1 MGVES
6 SECDRIKG
14 PWSPEEDEALRRLV
28 ERHGARNWT
37 AIGRGI
43 PGRSGKSCRLRWCN
57 QLSPQVERRPFTP
70 EEDAAILAAHAR
82 LGNRWAAIARLLPG
96 RTDNAVKNHWNSSLK
111 RKLAT
116 ATSSGGADVGGG
128 DAERPFKRASPG
140 PGSPT
145 ASDRSDLSHGC
156 SGGAVAQVFRPVPRA
171 GGFDAISCAA
181 DVRPPPPPPA
191 AAAADEDDP
200 LTSLSLSLPGLDQ
213 QPASSGFHHDSARSH
228 FQELSPSRSP
238 SPQSPPPP
246 AALPSPAAPS
256 QSSSYPFSGELVAA
270 MQEMI
275 RAEVRKYMSGAGLRA
290 GCGPG
295 AVGEACMP
303 QLVEGVM
310 RAAVERVGVVT
321 RP

>member
-1 MGVES
+1 MGVE

-111 RKLAT
+111 RKLTT
-116 ATSSGGADVGGG
+116 ATTPSAAEGIE
-128 DAERPFKRASPG
+128 AERPCKRASPG

-145 ASDRSDLSHGC
+145 GSERSELSHGSVGC
-156 SGGAVAQVFRPVPRA
+156 GGGAAQVFRPVPRA
-171 GGFDAISCAA
+171 GGFDAIAAA
-181 DVRPPPPPPA
+181 DARPPPPPPA
-191 AAAADEDDP
+191 SRERDEDL
-200 LTSLSLSLPGLDQ
+200 LTSLSLSLPGHDQ
-213 QPASSGFHHDSARSH
+213 PSPGFHHDSARSH

-238 SPQSPPPP
+238 SPPSPSSSSAP
-246 AALPSPAAPS
+246 AAA
-256 QSSSYPFSGELVAA
+256 YPFSGELVAA

-275 RAEVRKYMSGAGLRA
+275 RAEVRRYMSGAGLRA
-290 GCGPG
+290 GCGAG
-295 AVGEACMP
+295 AVGEACI
-303 QLVEGVM
+303 VEGVM
-310 RAAVERVGVVT
+310 RAAAERVAGAAVVS

>member
-1 MGVES
+1 MGAVA
-6 SECDRIKG
+6 ECDRIRG
-14 PWSPEEDEALRRLV
+14 PWSPEEDDALRRLV

-37 AIGRGI
+37 AIGREI

-57 QLSPQVERRPFTP
+57 QLSPQVERRPFTA
-70 EEDAAILAAHAR
+70 EEDAAIVRAHAR

-116 ATSSGGADVGGG
+116 AAAPEAA
-128 DAERPFKRASPG
+128 DAERPCKRASPG

-145 ASDRSDLSHGC
+145 GSERSELSHS
-156 SGGAVAQVFRPVPRA
+156 SGGGGGAQVFRPVPRA
-171 GGFDAISCAA
+171 GVFDAIGAA
-181 DVRPPPPPPA
+181 DARPPPPR
-191 AAAADEDDP
+191 DEDP

-213 QPASSGFHHDSARSH
+213 ASSGFRHDSARSH
-228 FQELSPSRSP
+228 FQELPASRSP
-238 SPQSPPPP
+238 SPPSPPSS
-246 AALPSPAAPS
+246 A
-256 QSSSYPFSGELVAA
+256 SSSSTGPPYPFSGELVAA

-290 GCGPG
+290 GCGAG

-310 RAAVERVGVVT
+310 RAAAERVGAVVVT

>member
-1 MGVES
+1 MGGEA
-6 SECDRIKG
+6 ECDRIKG

-70 EEDAAILAAHAR
+70 EEDAAILRAHAR

-116 ATSSGGADVGGG
+116 AVPGAAAAAEGVVGGG
-128 DAERPFKRASPG
+128 EEAERPCKRVSPG

-145 ASDRSDLSHGC
+145 GSDRSELSHG
-156 SGGAVAQVFRPVPRA
+156 SGGGGAAQVFRPVPRA
-171 GGFDAISCAA
+171 GGFDAISAA
-181 DVRPPPPPPA
+181 DVRPPPPPPRQ
-191 AAAADEDDP
+191 DEDP
-200 LTSLSLSLPGLDQ
+200 LTSLSLSLPGQ
-213 QPASSGFHHDSARSH
+213 EQASSGFHHDSARSQ

-238 SPQSPPPP
+238 SPPSPPAPSPP
-246 AALPSPAAPS
+246 AA
-256 QSSSYPFSGELVAA
+256 YPFSGELVAA

-275 RAEVRKYMSGAGLRA
+275 RAEVRRYMAGA
-290 GCGPG
+290 G

-310 RAAVERVGVVT
+310 RAAVERVGVATAT
-321 RP
+321 RQ

>member
-1 MGVES
+1 
-6 SECDRIKG
+6 
-14 PWSPEEDEALRRLV
+14 
-28 ERHGARNWT
+28 
-37 AIGRGI
+37 
-43 PGRSGKSCRLRWCN
+43 
-57 QLSPQVERRPFTP
+57 VERRPFTP

-191 AAAADEDDP
+191 AAAAADEDDP

-256 QSSSYPFSGELVAA
+256 QLSSYPFSGELVAA

-310 RAAVERVGVVT
+310 RAAAERVGVVT

>member
-1 MGVES
+1 MGMEA
-6 SECDRIKG
+6 ECDRIKG

-57 QLSPQVERRPFTP
+57 QLSPQVERRPFTA
-70 EEDAAILAAHAR
+70 EEDAAILRAHAR

-116 ATSSGGADVGGG
+116 ATATAAATEGGEID
-128 DAERPFKRASPG
+128 RPCKRVSPG

-145 ASDRSDLSHGC
+145 GSERSELSHGGC
-156 SGGAVAQVFRPVPRA
+156 GSGSGGGQVFRPVPRP
-171 GGFDAISCAA
+171 GGFDAISAA
-181 DVRPPPPPPA
+181 DVVRPPRRR
-191 AAAADEDDP
+191 DDNDDDGDDP
-200 LTSLSLSLPGLDQ
+200 LTSLSLSLSLP
-213 QPASSGFHHDSARSH
+213 GFHHDSARSH
-228 FQELSPSRSP
+228 FQELPSPSRSP
-238 SPQSPPPP
+238 SPPPP
-246 AALPSPAAPS
+246 AAPAESPSPSA
-256 QSSSYPFSGELVAA
+256 YPFNADLVSA

-275 RAEVRKYMSGAGLRA
+275 RAEVRNYMAGVGLRA

-295 AVGEACMP
+295 AVAESFMP
-303 QLVEGVM
+303 QLVDGVM
-310 RAAVERVGVVT
+310 RAAAERVGVMT
-321 RP
+321 RQ

>member
-1 MGVES
+1 MGME

-57 QLSPQVERRPFTP
+57 QLSPQVERRPFSP

-111 RKLAT
+111 RKLAVATDAT
-116 ATSSGGADVGGG
+116 AVEAGE
-128 DAERPFKRASPG
+128 AERPCKRASPG

-145 ASDRSDLSHGC
+145 GSERSELSHG
-156 SGGAVAQVFRPVPRA
+156 SGGAAQVFRPVPRA
-171 GGFDAISCAA
+171 GGFDAIAA
-181 DVRPPPPPPA
+181 AEARAPPPQQL
-191 AAAADEDDP
+191 EEDP

-213 QPASSGFHHDSARSH
+213 ASPRFHHDSARSH

-238 SPQSPPPP
+238 SP
-246 AALPSPAAPS
+246 PSP
-256 QSSSYPFSGELVAA
+256 SSSSSAAAYPFSGELVAA

-275 RAEVRKYMSGAGLRA
+275 RAEVRRYMSGAGLRA
-290 GCGPG
+290 GCGAG

-310 RAAVERVGVVT
+310 RAAAERVGAAAVAT

>member
-1 MGVES
+1 MGAEA
-6 SECDRIKG
+6 ECDRIKG

-70 EEDAAILAAHAR
+70 EEDAAILRAHAR

-111 RKLAT
+111 RKLTT
-116 ATSSGGADVGGG
+116 ATPSSPATE
-128 DAERPFKRASPG
+128 AERPCKRLSPG

-145 ASDRSDLSHGC
+145 GSDRSELSHG
-156 SGGAVAQVFRPVPRA
+156 SVGGGGAQVFRPCTSCRRVRRHQRRGRA
-171 GGFDAISCAA
+171 
-181 DVRPPPPPPA
+181 PPPPPPQRRV
-191 AAAADEDDP
+191 EDP
-200 LTSLSLSLPGLDQ
+200 LTSLSLSLPGQDQ
-213 QPASSGFHHDSARSH
+213 GSSGFHHDSARSRFH
-228 FQELSPSRSP
+228 ELSPSRSP
-238 SPQSPPPP
+238 SPPSPPTPP
-246 AALPSPAAPS
+246 ALAAPS
-256 QSSSYPFSGELVAA
+256 QPATYPFSGELVAA

-275 RAEVRKYMSGAGLRA
+275 RAEVCKYMSGAGLRA

-295 AVGEACMP
+295 AVAEACMP

-310 RAAVERVGVVT
+310 RAAAERVGGVT
-321 RP
+321 RQ

>member
-116 ATSSGGADVGGG
+116 ATSSGGADAG
-128 DAERPFKRASPG
+128 DAERPCKRASPG

-181 DVRPPPPPPA
+181 DVRPPPPPPP
-191 AAAADEDDP
+191 AAADEDP
-200 LTSLSLSLPGLDQ
+200 LTSLSLSLPGLDHQ
-213 QPASSGFHHDSARSH
+213 QASSGFHHDSARSH
-228 FQELSPSRSP
+228 FQELCPPSRSP
-238 SPQSPPPP
+238 SPQSPPP
-246 AALPSPAAPS
+246 AALPSPQAAAVPS

-310 RAAVERVGVVT
+310 RAAAERVGVVT

>member
-1 MGVES
+1 MGVE

-111 RKLAT
+111 RKLSVAT
-116 ATSSGGADVGGG
+116 DTTAAA
-128 DAERPFKRASPG
+128 DAERPCKRASPG

-145 ASDRSDLSHGC
+145 GSDRSELSHG
-156 SGGAVAQVFRPVPRA
+156 SGSGSGAAAAQVFRPVPRA
-171 GGFDAISCAA
+171 GGFDAIAA
-181 DVRPPPPPPA
+181 AEVRPPPPQQLL
-191 AAAADEDDP
+191 EEDP
-200 LTSLSLSLPGLDQ
+200 LTSLSLSLPGLEQ
-213 QPASSGFHHDSARSH
+213 ASPRFHHDSARSH

-238 SPQSPPPP
+238 SP
-246 AALPSPAAPS
+246 PSPASP
-256 QSSSYPFSGELVAA
+256 SSSAAAAAYPFSGELVAA

-275 RAEVRKYMSGAGLRA
+275 RAEVRRYMSGAGLRA
-290 GCGPG
+290 GCGAG

-310 RAAVERVGVVT
+310 RAAAERVGAAAVAT

>member
-1 MGVES
+1 MGVE

-116 ATSSGGADVGGG
+116 AEAG
-128 DAERPFKRASPG
+128 DAERPCKRASPG

-145 ASDRSDLSHGC
+145 GSERSELSHG
-156 SGGAVAQVFRPVPRA
+156 SGGGAQVFRPVPRA
-171 GGFDAISCAA
+171 GGFDAIGAA
-181 DVRPPPPPPA
+181 DARLPPPPR
-191 AAAADEDDP
+191 DEDP

-213 QPASSGFHHDSARSH
+213 ASSGFRHDSARSH

-238 SPQSPPPP
+238 SPPSPP
-246 AALPSPAAPS
+246 
-256 QSSSYPFSGELVAA
+256 SSSSSATAPYPFSDELLAA

-275 RAEVRKYMSGAGLRA
+275 RAEVCKYMSGAGLRA
-290 GCGPG
+290 GCGAG

-310 RAAVERVGVVT
+310 RAAAERVGAVVS

>member
-228 FQELSPSRSP
+228 FQELSPSRFP

-256 QSSSYPFSGELVAA
+256 QSSYPFSGELVAA

-310 RAAVERVGVVT
+310 RAAAERVGVVT

>member
-82 LGNRWAAIARLLPG
+82 LGNRWASIARLLPG

-116 ATSSGGADVGGG
+116 ATSSGGADAG
-128 DAERPFKRASPG
+128 DAERSCKRASPG

-156 SGGAVAQVFRPVPRA
+156 SGGPVAQVFRPSSARRRVRRHQLRRRRA
-171 GGFDAISCAA
+171 PSSTA
-181 DVRPPPPPPA
+181 
-191 AAAADEDDP
+191 
-200 LTSLSLSLPGLDQ
+200 T
-213 QPASSGFHHDSARSH
+213 ASS
-228 FQELSPSRSP
+228 SRRG
-238 SPQSPPPP
+238 P
-246 AALPSPAAPS
+246 AHLALALAA
-256 QSSSYPFSGELVAA
+256 
-270 MQEMI
+270 
-275 RAEVRKYMSGAGLRA
+275 GAGLPAGVVGVPPRQRAEPLPGALSPVAAVSSTRRPSFAAGGGGSVSVVVVPVQRRACGRDAGDDPSRGAQVHVRRGPPRA

-310 RAAVERVGVVT
+310 RAAAERVGVVT

>member
-1 MGVES
+1 MGVE

-28 ERHGARNWT
+28 DRHGARNWT

-111 RKLAT
+111 RKLVTAT
-116 ATSSGGADVGGG
+116 ATSAAEAGAGE
-128 DAERPFKRASPG
+128 AERPCKRASPG

-145 ASDRSDLSHGC
+145 GSDRSELSHGSAG
-156 SGGAVAQVFRPVPRA
+156 SGGGAQVFRPVPRA
-171 GGFDAISCAA
+171 GGFDAIATA
-181 DVRPPPPPPA
+181 DVRPLAPPPRR
-191 AAAADEDDP
+191 DEDP
-200 LTSLSLSLPGLDQ
+200 LTSLSLSLPGLDHQ
-213 QPASSGFHHDSARSH
+213 SSPAGFHHDSARSQ

-238 SPQSPPPP
+238 SPPSPP
-246 AALPSPAAPS
+246 
-256 QSSSYPFSGELVAA
+256 SSSSATAAYPFSGELVAA

-310 RAAVERVGVVT
+310 RAAAERVGAVVT

>member
-1 MGVES
+1 MGMEA
-6 SECDRIKG
+6 ECDRIKG

-57 QLSPQVERRPFTP
+57 QLSPQVERRPFTA
-70 EEDAAILAAHAR
+70 EEDAAILRAHAR

-116 ATSSGGADVGGG
+116 ATDGGEID
-128 DAERPFKRASPG
+128 RPCKRVSPG

-145 ASDRSDLSHGC
+145 GSERSELSHGGC
-156 SGGAVAQVFRPVPRA
+156 GSGSGGGQVFRPVPRP
-171 GGFDAISCAA
+171 GGFDAISAA
-181 DVRPPPPPPA
+181 DVVRPPRRR
-191 AAAADEDDP
+191 DDNDDP
-200 LTSLSLSLPGLDQ
+200 LTSLSLSLSLP
-213 QPASSGFHHDSARSH
+213 GFHHDSARSH
-228 FQELSPSRSP
+228 FQELPSPSRSP
-238 SPQSPPPP
+238 SPPPSPP
-246 AALPSPAAPS
+246 AASPSA
-256 QSSSYPFSGELVAA
+256 YPFNADLVSA

-275 RAEVRKYMSGAGLRA
+275 RTEVRNYMAGVGLRA

-295 AVGEACMP
+295 AVAESFMP
-303 QLVEGVM
+303 QLVDGVM
-310 RAAVERVGVVT
+310 RAAAERVGVVT
-321 RP
+321 RQ

>member
-128 DAERPFKRASPG
+128 DAERPCKRASPG

-181 DVRPPPPPPA
+181 DVRPSSPPPAA

-200 LTSLSLSLPGLDQ
+200 LTSLSLSLAGLDQ
-213 QPASSGFHHDSARSH
+213 QPALSGSTHDSARSH
-228 FQELSPSRSP
+228 FQELSPSRFPWAKVSL
-238 SPQSPPPP
+238 S
-246 AALPSPAAPS
+246 
-256 QSSSYPFSGELVAA
+256 
-270 MQEMI
+270 
-275 RAEVRKYMSGAGLRA
+275 
-290 GCGPG
+290 PG
-295 AVGEACMP
+295 AFLLRGGRF
-303 QLVEGVM
+303 QSG
-310 RAAVERVGVVT
+310 T
-321 RP
+321 RSTGNWLPRIQK

>member
-1 MGVES
+1 MGMEA
-6 SECDRIKG
+6 ECDRIKG

-57 QLSPQVERRPFTP
+57 QLSPQVERRPFTA
-70 EEDAAILAAHAR
+70 EEDAAILRAHAR

-116 ATSSGGADVGGG
+116 ATDGGEID
-128 DAERPFKRASPG
+128 RPCKRVSPG

-145 ASDRSDLSHGC
+145 GSERSELSHGGC
-156 SGGAVAQVFRPVPRA
+156 GSGSGGGQVFRPVPRP
-171 GGFDAISCAA
+171 GGFDAISAA
-181 DVRPPPPPPA
+181 DVVRPPRRR
-191 AAAADEDDP
+191 DDNDDDGDDDP
-200 LTSLSLSLPGLDQ
+200 LTSLSLSLSLP
-213 QPASSGFHHDSARSH
+213 GFHHDSARSH
-228 FQELSPSRSP
+228 FQELPSPSRSP
-238 SPQSPPPP
+238 SPPPSPP
-246 AALPSPAAPS
+246 AASPSA
-256 QSSSYPFSGELVAA
+256 YPFNADLVSA

-275 RAEVRKYMSGAGLRA
+275 RTEVRNYMAGVGLRA

-295 AVGEACMP
+295 AVAESFMP
-303 QLVEGVM
+303 QLVDGVM
-310 RAAVERVGVVT
+310 RAAAERVGVVT
-321 RP
+321 RQ

>member
-1 MGVES
+1 MGAE

-57 QLSPQVERRPFTP
+57 QLSPQVERRPFTA
-70 EEDAAILAAHAR
+70 EEDAAILRAHSR

-111 RKLAT
+111 RKIAT
-116 ATSSGGADVGGG
+116 ATAAEVVEGGEID
-128 DAERPFKRASPG
+128 RPCKRASPG
-140 PGSPT
+140 PASPT
-145 ASDRSDLSHGC
+145 GSDRSELSHGGC
-156 SGGAVAQVFRPVPRA
+156 SSGPQVFRPVPRP
-171 GGFDAISCAA
+171 GGFDAISAA
-181 DVRPPPPPPA
+181 DVRPPPRPR
-191 AAAADEDDP
+191 DDDP
-200 LTSLSLSLPGLDQ
+200 LTSLSLSLSLPGQDQ
-213 QPASSGFHHDSARSH
+213 GFHHDSARSH

-238 SPQSPPPP
+238 SPP
-246 AALPSPAAPS
+246 AP
-256 QSSSYPFSGELVAA
+256 YPFSGEVVSA

-275 RAEVRKYMSGAGLRA
+275 RVEVRKYMAGVGLPA

-295 AVGEACMP
+295 AVAESCMP

-310 RAAVERVGVVT
+310 RAAAERVGVVS
-321 RP
+321 RQ